1 MMMMKM
7 MMRDRQTNRDTE
19 RHREREREREDK
31 DDLVQFK
38 ARVVVYCCSFKLI
51 ISYRRQQEWSSHS
64 ASPAIIA

>member
-1 MMMMKM
+1 MMMMMM

-19 RHREREREREDK
+19 RHREREDN

>member
-1 MMMMKM
+1 MMMMMM

-19 RHREREREREDK
+19 RHREREDN

-64 ASPAIIA
+64 ASPASIA